1 MLLGV
6 RADEQAAGER
16 AMGDITAFKRSSD
29 PAITPA
35 DESRSISILIVDD
48 EEHLV
53 ELLTRKVKFLNHRV
67 AGKAR
72 NGKEAVELARKLRP
86 DLIIMDIGLPV
97 MDGIDAARIILQT
110 QKVPIVIST
119 GSSDEGTL
127 RRLKNL
133 TIGAYIVKPFS
144 PAQLKVA
151 LHLAMSSHDPG
162 RGTAECEPPLAL
174 VAGE

>member
-1 MLLGV
+1 
-6 RADEQAAGER
+6 
-16 AMGDITAFKRSSD
+16 MGNITPFKAPSD
-29 PAITPA
+29 PNTTPA
-35 DESRSISILIVDD
+35 EESRSISVLIVDD

-53 ELLTRKVKFLNHRV
+53 DLLTREIKFLNHRV

-97 MDGIDAARIILQT
+97 MDGIDAARAILQT

-119 GSSDEGTL
+119 GSSDEVTL
-127 RRLKNL
+127 SRLTDL

-151 LHLAMSSHDPG
+151 LHLAMSSHDPESEP
-162 RGTAECEPPLAL
+162 AECEPPIAL
-174 VAGE
+174 VSRE